1 MIIDI
6 IDIID
11 VVGVEREIKKRL
23 RIEVALRSQP
33 DSNWCERFCRPVPN
47 HSDMRPLALVSRLR
61 VQS

>member
-47 HSDMRPLALVSRLR
+47 HSDMRP
-61 VQS
+61 